1 MKSLNLLVLAGL
13 MVSGA
18 FLYSC
23 SDDNNGGGGEDGYP
37 SYVADGSEYN
47 QWTYFDFATGT
58 GRTEAVKS
66 QSGAVEGIYYG
77 DFSYSVM
84 GSTGS
89 QDSVQ
94 MIISRFSDDSVSV
107 SLSGILLS
115 MGAKADTIELTANAG
130 VKKEGNSW
138 ILSGA
143 AGSVMNGTTEYH
155 DIVFNGTIGTEKGG
169 AVNLTLA
176 FVPGAMP
183 MTIKGTYKGEVP
195 DNKSWVS
202 GIDES
207 SFDWDIAFHKYDIR
221 TNGGS
226 AVKTDKSSLN
236 AVTTVP
242 TSGFTEDVEGRVM
255 VDMSQM
261 MQGFVGYQSCTV
273 NKVLGSWVTATPTGS
288 MPPYTYTL
296 NNNVYIVKTKS
307 GQYAKIKFYDMTNE
321 KGKAVYAAFNYEFPM
336 K

>member
-13 MVSGA
+13 MVSGG

-23 SDDNNGGGGEDGYP
+23 SDDDNGSGGEDGYP

-77 DFSYSVM
+77 DFSYSV
-84 GSTGS
+84 GSSNGS

-94 MIISRFSDDSVSV
+94 MIVSRISDDSVSI
-107 SLSGILLS
+107 SLSGILMS
-115 MGAKADTIELTANAG
+115 MGAKADTIELAANAG
-130 VKKEGNSW
+130 VNKEGNSW
-138 ILSGA
+138 VLSGV

-155 DIVFNGTIGTEKGG
+155 DIVFNGTIGTQKGS
-169 AVNLTLA
+169 AVELTVA

-183 MTIKGTYKGEVP
+183 MPINGTYKGEVP

-202 GIDES
+202 GIDET

-221 TNGGS
+221 TNGGA
-226 AVKTDKSSLN
+226 AVKADRSALS
-236 AVTTVP
+236 AVTTIP
-242 TSGFTEDVEGRVM
+242 TSGFEEDVEGRVM

>member
-13 MVSGA
+13 MVSGS

-23 SDDNNGGGGEDGYP
+23 SDNDGGGGEDGYP

-84 GSTGS
+84 GSNGS

-94 MIISRFSDDSVSV
+94 MIVSRISDDSVSI
-107 SLSGILLS
+107 SLSGILMS
-115 MGAKADTIELTANAG
+115 MGAKADTIELAANAG

-138 ILSGA
+138 VLSGVT
-143 AGSVMNGTTEYH
+143 GSVMNGTTEYH
-155 DIVFNGTIGTEKGG
+155 DIVFNGTIGTQKGS
-169 AVNLTLA
+169 AVELTVA

-183 MTIKGTYKGEVP
+183 MTINGTYKGEVP

-202 GIDES
+202 GIDET

-221 TNGGS
+221 TNGGAVVKADRS
-226 AVKTDKSSLN
+226 ALS
-236 AVTTVP
+236 AVTTIP
-242 TSGFTEDVEGRVM
+242 TSGFEEDVEAQVM

-273 NKVLGSWVTATPTGS
+273 NKVLSSWVTATPTGS

>member
-13 MVSGA
+13 MVSGS

-23 SDDNNGGGGEDGYP
+23 SDDDNGSGGEDGYP

-84 GSTGS
+84 GSNGS

-94 MIISRFSDDSVSV
+94 MIVSRISDDSVSI
-107 SLSGILLS
+107 SLSGILMS
-115 MGAKADTIELTANAG
+115 MGAKADTIELVAHAG
-130 VKKEGNSW
+130 VKKEGDSW
-138 ILSGA
+138 VLSGV

-155 DIVFNGTIGTEKGG
+155 DIVFNGTIGTEKGS
-169 AVNLTLA
+169 AVDLTLA
-176 FVPGAMP
+176 FIPGAMP
-183 MTIKGTYKGEVP
+183 MTINGTYKGEVP

-202 GIDES
+202 GIDET

-221 TNGGS
+221 TNGGAAVKADRSALS
-226 AVKTDKSSLN
+226 AVT
-236 AVTTVP
+236 AIP
-242 TSGFTEDVEGRVM
+242 TSGFEEDVEGRVM

-296 NNNVYIVKTKS
+296 NNNVYIIKTKS